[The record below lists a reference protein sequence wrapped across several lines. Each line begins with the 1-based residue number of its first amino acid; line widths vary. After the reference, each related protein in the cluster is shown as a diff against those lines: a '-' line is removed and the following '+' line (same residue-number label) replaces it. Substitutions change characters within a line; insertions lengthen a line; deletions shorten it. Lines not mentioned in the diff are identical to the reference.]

1 MTPTTTI
8 QGQVPSTTPTWV
20 PYAVA
25 VGGAA
30 VVGLLVYAFMRKP
43 AHPPSAGAAEENP
56 PTKLY
61 ARWRAETAGILLNQY
76 GMPYQ
81 TISHIFDMPAPS
93 GESVAVE
100 FYNSHA
106 TPSQAAQRIASTY
119 QRALRPHG

>member
-20 PYAVA
+20 PVAVA

-30 VVGLLVYAFMRKP
+30 IVGLLVYAFMRKP
-43 AHPPSAGAAEENP
+43 ASTSSTGAAESP

-76 GMPYQ
+76 GLSHQ
-81 TISHIFDMPAPS
+81 TVTHIFDMPSPS

-100 FYNSHA
+100 FYNMHA